1 MAQPLWKIV
10 RQFLKKLKMELL
22 HYLAIALLRKYPKD
36 LKEGAWIFVYAY
48 FPVIKRSKKPSVH
61 QQINGQNVYIHAMEY
76 YSALKRN
83 DILTHAAT

>member
-1 MAQPLWKIV
+1 MAQPLWKTV

-61 QQINGQNVYIHAMEY
+61 QQINGQNVVHTCNGI
-76 YSALKRN
+76 LFRN
-83 DILTHAAT
+83 DIRHMLQHS